1 MEKKELIDLDG
12 YMKILNFLTYLQ
24 SIDVLSE
31 TQRIDYSNY
40 IQEYLK
46 GRKNNLDILNQ
57 CLIVLMI
64 ANLQLYFLVLEITF
78 N

>member
-1 MEKKELIDLDG
+1 MEKKELIDLDSH
-12 YMKILNFLTYLQ
+12 MRILNFLTYLQ

-57 CLIVLMI
+57 CLDL
-64 ANLQLYFLVLEITF
+64 L
-78 N
+78 

>member
-1 MEKKELIDLDG
+1 MEKKELIDLDSH
-12 YMKILNFLTYLQ
+12 MKILNFLTYLQ

-46 GRKNNLDILNQ
+46 GRKDSLDILNQ
-57 CLIVLMI
+57 CL
-64 ANLQLYFLVLEITF
+64 NLL
-78 N
+78 